1 VWEPLETNAE
11 SATRGGDGQPMFR
24 AVKAEAD
31 GFPKVGRSG
40 RELGVRVD
48 GPMRDLVVAQDDMVE
63 AVAGG
68 MSVAL
73 DAARNLPK
81 PRLPR
86 SLGGEGRDPVFT
98 MLTAAVPRTLCVR
111 SDRYPHALV
120 EPSKSMPPL

>member
-1 VWEPLETNAE
+1 MWESLEIAAENAP
-11 SATRGGDGQPMFR
+11 RGGIGQPIFR
-24 AVKAEAD
+24 AMKSEAD
-31 GFPKVGRSG
+31 GFPKVGRSS

-48 GPMRDLVVAQDDMVE
+48 GPTRDLVIGQDGTVE
-63 AVAGG
+63 PAAGG

-98 MLTAAVPRTLCVR
+98 MFAV
-111 SDRYPHALV
+111 
-120 EPSKSMPPL
+120 